1 MRNLSLTQQERD
13 LITLKY
19 KSETNRSIKPRL
31 HLLLLKDQGLSQKQ
45 IAKILLVTEETIS
58 AWLKIYCE
66 KGLEVLCT
74 LHYKGSSP
82 KVSPEQIDIFK
93 SEVAKNR
100 FQTSKQAC
108 AWVEETFSIHYSQRA
123 MRDLLIRCGFTRQ
136 KAHLIPGK
144 SDPVKQSLF
153 FRELPRDKSGK

>member
-1 MRNLSLTQQERD
+1 MRNISLTQQERD

-19 KSETNRSIKPRL
+19 KNETNRFIKPRL
-31 HLLLLKDQGLSQKQ
+31 HLLLLKDQGFNQRQ

-58 AWLKIYCE
+58 AWLKTYCE
-66 KGLEVLCT
+66 KGLEILCT
-74 LHYKGSSP
+74 LNYKGSSP
-82 KVSPEQIDIFK
+82 KVSPEQIELFK

-108 AWVEETFSIHYSQRA
+108 AWVEEEFSIHYSGRA
-123 MRDLLIRCGFTRQ
+123 MRDLLKRCGFTRQ

-144 SDPVKQSLF
+144 SDPEKQSLF
-153 FRELPRDKSGK
+153 FRVLRTDTSGE